1 MLQKYVYTYNGVWNF
16 IRGIVPF
23 SSGSKMVFPYRNP
36 DQTFVWRNQY
46 TEGYKIGLSY
56 TDEPLDL
63 TNYLFIRTR
72 ERFLL
77 SNKVKAPHL
86 VLQSGKPSRLTG
98 PTSVSALDEVEVDL
112 NRHLKLL
119 ERMLNVLPSNV

>member
-16 IRGIVPF
+16 VRPF
-23 SSGSKMVFPYRNP
+23 LPLSLGSKSVFPYRNP
-36 DQTFVWRNQY
+36 DQTFVWRNHY
-46 TEGYKIGLSY
+46 TEGYKIGLAY
-56 TDEPLDL
+56 TEQPMDL

-86 VLQSGKPSRLTG
+86 VIQSGKPSKLTG
-98 PTSVSALDEVEVDL
+98 NTATSSLD
-112 NRHLKLL
+112 
-119 ERMLNVLPSNV
+119 